1 MKHTKKFDDFV
12 NEKNDKEINEASIID
27 GVIITNKLFNRDS
40 NFWVENKFKFADM
53 VNEFIKGSKIKD
65 GGSEI
70 LVTIMDRK
78 DNWKKLDEE
87 NTK

>member
-12 NEKNDKEINEASIID
+12 NEKNDKEVNEASIID

>member
-12 NEKNDKEINEASIID
+12 NEKNDKEVNEASIID

-40 NFWVENKFKFADM
+40 NFWVENKFKFVDM
-53 VNEFIKGSKIKD
+53 VNEFVKGSKIKD

>member
-1 MKHTKKFDDFV
+1 MKHTKKFNDFV
-12 NEKNDKEINEASIID
+12 NEKNDKEVNEASIID

>member
-65 GGSEI
+65 GGAEI

>member
-1 MKHTKKFDDFV
+1 MKHTKKFNDFV
-12 NEKNDKEINEASIID
+12 NEKNDKEVNEASIID

-53 VNEFIKGSKIKD
+53 VNEFIKGSKIKE

>member
-12 NEKNDKEINEASIID
+12 NEKNDKEVNEASIID

-70 LVTIMDRK
+70 LVTIMDRI